1 MTSFLTPTRSKLTGT
16 LLGLLTLPGMLLLRA
31 LPVEWDL
38 LDLRDLGNLVLG
50 VLLGVPIQIFDA
62 VTGSAFAARTE
73 GFLGFPSL
81 PELGFALCANVLF
94 FYLSSTCSPVVAP
107 AGTGLGQIDSK
118 RSHPRPG
125 ADLRE

>member
-1 MTSFLTPTRSKLTGT
+1 MASFLTPTRSKLTGT
-16 LLGLLTLPGMLLLRA
+16 LLGLLTLPGMLLLSA
-31 LPVEWDL
+31 ISVEWDL
-38 LDLRDLGNLVLG
+38 LDLRDLGDLVLG

-73 GFLGFPSL
+73 GFLGFPSA

-94 FYLSSTCSPVVAP
+94 FYLLACGGTWYRARANRLKTQSSQT
-107 AGTGLGQIDSK
+107 
-118 RSHPRPG
+118 G